1 MTCLYLC
8 IVETNKQSNNKQ
20 IKAKQNGK
28 ENKQK
33 CKAYLS
39 GSLVYE

>member
-1 MTCLYLC
+1 MNCLYLC

-20 IKAKQNGK
+20 LKAKQNGK

-39 GSLVYE
+39 SPLVCE